1 LANTKSAQKAMR
13 QTERRTAQNRSRRSA
28 VRTFVKKAGIA
39 VLGTSDNAAEVV
51 RQAVKALDKA
61 AKRGI
66 IHPNAAARR
75 KSRLMSQVHGL
86 GSAASTSGATAEA
99 APSRGRT
106 TRAAARTGTRKT
118 TTTTARKPA
127 ASKSS
132 TSGSTRST
140 TAKTPARRTTKQQS

>member
-1 LANTKSAQKAMR
+1 
-13 QTERRTAQNRSRRSA
+13 
-28 VRTFVKKAGIA
+28 VV
-39 VLGTSDNAAEVV
+39 GTSEDAAEVV

-75 KSRLMSQVHGL
+75 KSRLMSRMHAL
-86 GSAASTSGATAEA
+86 GSAASTDAAIAEA

-106 TRAAARTGTRKT
+106 TRAAASTGTRKT
-118 TTTTARKPA
+118 TTSTTARKPA
-127 ASKSS
+127 ASKST

-140 TAKTPARRTTKQQS
+140 TAKPPARRTSKKES